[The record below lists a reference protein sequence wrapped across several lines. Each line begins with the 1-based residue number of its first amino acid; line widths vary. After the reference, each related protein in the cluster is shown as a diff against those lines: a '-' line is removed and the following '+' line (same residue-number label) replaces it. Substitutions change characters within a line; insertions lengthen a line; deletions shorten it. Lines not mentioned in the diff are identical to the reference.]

1 VGHVLRRDDH
11 SARFSGDIVG
21 RSRSRSGPRR
31 HAASGPGRGRRGES
45 RRQGPGAAGVKFTWF
60 GTNGWEIT
68 FNNRTILVDPWF
80 GRFDSG
86 FFSGRFNP
94 STPLPP
100 PREALIAQ
108 HVTRADQIL
117 IGHGHWDHLADI
129 PFIAKNTGAMVIGSE
144 THANVLRATGK
155 VPEVK
160 IVQVKGGEFM
170 QFDGYTIEVF
180 PGLHSLGPTKKFSV
194 PGHRFS
200 VPSTPTVVGDLPE
213 GDTLIYMITIAEK
226 FRIFI
231 MSTANYVERAL
242 TDVKPDVA
250 LVASIFSNQIHDYTR
265 RLMNVLHRPKVI
277 LPTHWDNFER
287 PFEEGPKDL
296 SDVFGT
302 AGSLATF
309 VNEVRAT
316 SPKTRVVVFN
326 KFFQSFA
333 A

>member
-1 VGHVLRRDDH
+1 MITRRGFLATGVASAAAAAVEIGAPLPVRAEDDEANRDDK
-11 SARFSGDIVG
+11 
-21 RSRSRSGPRR
+21 
-31 HAASGPGRGRRGES
+31 
-45 RRQGPGAAGVKFTWF
+45 GPGAAGVKFTWF

-68 FNNRTILVDPWF
+68 FGNRTILVDPWF
-80 GRFDSG
+80 GRFDTG
-86 FFSGRFNP
+86 FFAGHFDPN
-94 STPLPP
+94 TPLPP
-100 PREALIAQ
+100 PREGLIAE

-129 PFIAKNTGAMVIGSE
+129 PFIARNTGAMVIGSE

-155 VPEVK
+155 VPEAQ

-180 PGLHSLGPTKKFSV
+180 PGLHSMGPTKKFAV

-200 VPSTPTVVGDLPE
+200 VPPAPAVVGDLPE
-213 GDTLIYMITIAEK
+213 GDSNIYVITIGNG

-242 TDVKPDVA
+242 TGIRPDVA
-250 LVASIFSNQIHDYTR
+250 LVASIFGNQIHDYTR
-265 RLMNVLHRPKVI
+265 RLMEVLHKPRVV
-277 LPTHWDNFER
+277 LPTHWDNFEL
-287 PFEEGPKDL
+287 PFEDGPRDL
-296 SDVFGT
+296 SNVFGRP
-302 AGSLATF
+302 GSLAAF
-309 VNEVRAT
+309 VDEVRDA
-316 SPKTRVVVFN
+316 SPRTRVVVFD